1 MSADHVT
8 FCPLLIKGISEDL
21 RQITG
26 IASTNDVDR
35 DGEVMDI
42 ATATF
47 RGEVPLIWQHEHKM
61 PAIGTA
67 RLFKD
72 GSRAIKFSAQFA
84 KLDEPGAL
92 KDRVD
97 MAWQSVKSGLV
108 KFISI
113 GAVGGHRQYRK
124 DAPPLLVGMEVV
136 EISTVTIPAN
146 AAATIDSVKALY
158 GRNAGTSVRL
168 LTPAQHTQNLNGAVR
183 LK

>member
-1 MSADHVT
+1 MSADHIT
-8 FCPLLIKGISEDL
+8 FCPLIIKGITDDL

-47 RGEVPLIWQHEHKM
+47 RREVPLIWQHEQKM

-72 GSRAIKFSAQFA
+72 GNRAIRFTAQFA

-108 KFISI
+108 KFVSI
-113 GAVGGHRQYRK
+113 GAVGGRRQYRK
-124 DAPPLLVGMEVV
+124 DAPPILVGMEVV

-146 AAATIDSVKALY
+146 AAATIDSVKAMY
-158 GRNAGTSVRL
+158 GKNIGTSVRL
-168 LTPAQHTQNLNGAVR
+168 ITPQTKTLNGAVR
-183 LK
+183 LIRP